1 MPQFKSSFLINAQQR
16 GFIYQCTDLVN
27 LDKLLCEKSVS
38 AYIGFD
44 CTAPSLHAGSLISI
58 MLLRLLQACGHKPI
72 ILMGGGTTKIGDPS
86 GKEESR
92 KLIDQRTINKNMR
105 DIKKNFSSFLK
116 FGDGPTDATIINNA
130 DWLDKLKYIPFLR
143 DYGQHF
149 SINRMINFDSVKLR
163 LKRQQALSFLEFN
176 YMIFQAYDFLELSRR
191 MDCQLQMGGS
201 DQWGNIVNGIELS
214 RRIDNREIFGLTT
227 PLLTSASGIKM
238 GKTAAGAIWL
248 NKELFSSF
256 DYWQYWRNAEDKDV
270 FKFFKLFTDLSIEK
284 IEEIEKDS
292 LISINDAKKLLATEI
307 TKLCHGEKEAQAC
320 KLSAESIFEEEGNV
334 SKLPRVTFS
343 KNRLKK
349 GVPAFLLF
357 KEVGLVSSGAE
368 ARRLIKGGGGK
379 INDQLINEETQ
390 LITIAALDTDG
401 FLKLSAGKKR
411 HLLIELN

>member
-270 FKFFKLFTDLSIEK
+270 FKFFKLFTDLSLEK

-292 LISINDAKKLLATEI
+292 SISINDAKKLLATEI

>member
-227 PLLTSASGIKM
+227 PLLTSASGVKM

-270 FKFFKLFTDLSIEK
+270 FKFFKLFTDLSLEK

>member
-163 LKRQQALSFLEFN
+163 LKRQQTLSFLEFN

-214 RRIDNREIFGLTT
+214 RRADNREIFGLTT
-227 PLLTSASGIKM
+227 PLLTSASGVKM

-270 FKFFKLFTDLSIEK
+270 FKFFKLFTDLSLEK